1 MPPLSVAN
9 NGQTCHLRFRKPNNC
24 VHLDLTSSEKPYLV
38 RSFDQ
43 LMATSPGT
51 FLSVCATSVQQSFG
65 RVLSAPTK
73 LLCGSAAEFGFC
85 WELDS

>member
-1 MPPLSVAN
+1 
-9 NGQTCHLRFRKPNNC
+9 
-24 VHLDLTSSEKPYLV
+24 LTSSEKPYFV

-65 RVLSAPTK
+65 RVLSAATK
-73 LLCGSAAEFGFC
+73 LLWESAADFGFC